1 MEEEKN
7 VNQEV
12 NEEELSNSNKE
23 GEQTKTFTEEEVQ
36 KMLQVEADK
45 RVTQAIE
52 KSKAKWEQDYLA
64 KLEAEKSQAEKLAKM
79 SEQERYEAQLK
90 EEREKFESE
99 RKEFEKIKMQ
109 SATINELSSRALPV
123 EFADYL
129 VSDNAESVKANIDTF
144 SALWTQALA
153 KAVDERIKGSAN
165 TPKGSNT
172 SGKTVNKNEF
182 LALPHKERMKLVTE
196 NPDLLQELGIK

>member
-7 VNQEV
+7 LNQDQKV
-12 NEEELSNSNKE
+12 NEVETNSNKE

-79 SEQERYEAQLK
+79 SEQERYEALLK
-90 EEREKFESE
+90 EEREKIEQE

-109 SATINELSSRALPV
+109 SATINELSSRSLPV

-129 VSDNAESVKANIDTF
+129 VSEDAESVKANIDTF
-144 SALWTQALA
+144 NKLWTDAIS
-153 KAVDERIKGSAN
+153 KAVDERLKGN
-165 TPKGSNT
+165 TPKTSNANPK
-172 SGKTVNKNEF
+172 SIDRNEF
-182 LALPHKERMKLVTE
+182 LKLNHIQRMKMLE
-196 NPDLLQELGIK
+196 DNPNLLQELGIKS